1 METVGRY
8 ILIRRLATGG
18 MAEIFLAR
26 LVGAAGFEKEVV
38 LKRILPQWSR
48 HRDFVAM
55 LIDEA
60 KIAVRLNHPNIVQV
74 YELSRDGDLYTI
86 SMEYVRGWDLRR
98 LMQAAAAKKTNL
110 PEDVCLYIFTQILEG
125 LAYAHKFNVIHRD
138 ISPQNI
144 LISEEGTV
152 KIADFGIARAASKT
166 HETATGVLKG
176 KFAYMS
182 PEQATPE
189 EKGRIDGRSDLFSSA
204 IVFYEALTGER
215 LFYRGSDIETLDRV
229 RHAEVTPSS
238 RALERIPRPLLT
250 ILFKALERDP
260 KERHATA
267 AVFRDALA
275 AYARTAGL
283 KMERERLTEWLRTIF
298 ADEKS
303 IPLPDADPTR
313 LLTQETELFLEETQT
328 VGGETLVE
336 GSQTRLLLEDQSAD
350 ERVMDRSPVRKG
362 RPVAVLIVASIA
374 LYLAVGLWLRMTR
387 KDPVAPPETRSE
399 TMQALPSPEK
409 TAMVLPETRP
419 AGPPPSASDFERPP
433 IVALPVQAKGY
444 LSVQAVP
451 WGTVRVDGGRGRET
465 PVRRLPL
472 SPGRHSVRV
481 AYEPDGSSVAAS
493 ITVVSGKEIVCIAK
507 FRGGK
512 ELRCG
517 K

>member
-1 METVGRY
+1 MEKLGRY
-8 ILIRRLATGG
+8 TLIRRLAVGG
-18 MAEIFLAR
+18 MAEIFLAK

-60 KIAVRLNHPNIVQV
+60 KIAVRLEHPNIVPV
-74 YELSRDGDLYTI
+74 HELAREGDLYYI
-86 SMEYVRGWDLRR
+86 AMEYVRGWDLRR
-98 LMQAAAAKKTNL
+98 LLQAAAAKKTNL
-110 PEDVCLYIFTQILEG
+110 PKDVCLFVFMQILEG
-125 LAYAHKFNVIHRD
+125 LAYAHKFSVVHRD

-144 LISEEGTV
+144 LISEDGAV
-152 KIADFGIARAASKT
+152 KITDFGIARAASKT

-189 EKGRIDGRSDLFSSA
+189 EKGRLDGRSDLFSAA
-204 IVFYEALTGER
+204 IVLYEMLTGER
-215 LFYRGSDIETLDRV
+215 LFYRGGDLETLDRV
-229 RHAEVTPSS
+229 RRAQVTPSP
-238 RALERIPRPLLT
+238 RALELIPKPLFT
-250 ILFKALERDP
+250 ILLKALERDP
-260 KERHATA
+260 QDRYAGATA
-267 AVFRDALA
+267 FRDALRD
-275 AYARTAGL
+275 YARTAGL
-283 KMERERLTEWLRTIF
+283 EPNRERLVAFLEGFEQR
-298 ADEKS
+298 
-303 IPLPDADPTR
+303 P
-313 LLTQETELFLEETQT
+313 TELLLDETKT

-336 GSQTRLLLEDQSAD
+336 RSD
-350 ERVMDRSPVRKG
+350 EKTSDRSPERRG
-362 RPVAVLIVASIA
+362 GPIAALIVGAIA

-387 KDPVAPPETRSE
+387 PDPKDSPAQPAVSETR
-399 TMQALPSPEK
+399 PE
-409 TAMVLPETRP
+409 PETRP
-419 AGPPPSASDFERPP
+419 GVSQTLPPPKIASPPPSSSDFEKPP
-433 IVALPVQAKGY
+433 VVALPVPAKGY

-451 WGTVRVDGGRGRET
+451 WGTVTVDGGRGRET

-472 SPGRHSVRV
+472 APGRHAVRV

-493 ITVVSGKEIVCIAK
+493 VTVVSGKEIVCVAK